1 MLIKKLSTAFAR
13 YLLAQNRK
21 IDKSVLYCNKIAYIW
36 YEKVLSLVDAD
47 FIHYYRKTT
56 CFGQVVNMESQRYK
70 IYDMKQ
76 NRKNFLKQLG
86 TGLLAAGIPAIP
98 FAVNAGEKGI
108 DANDFLDEGLPDDER
123 YWKRI
128 ARKYYAVADD
138 YINLENGYYGIQP
151 KPVLQA
157 FQKNIVTANEQA
169 ARFARKDYPGIA
181 AAVKKELA
189 AFLEVSD
196 EELIITRN
204 ATEALNI
211 AIQGYPFKPGDE
223 VLLNQLDYFS
233 MIETFKMLETRGL
246 LKVNT
251 LDMPLQPLNDD
262 EIVEQY
268 RKGITEKTKVILLTH
283 VSNINGLIIPVA
295 KIAAMARASGIDT
308 ITDSAHALG
317 QIKFSLP
324 QLATDFVGLNLHK
337 WIGNPVGAGVLYI
350 KKERIKEMRPLFGDV
365 AAAENSINKLAHFG
379 TTPFA
384 VVMTI
389 PDSLAFHRML
399 GIEKIAKRLHYLKT
413 TWLDAVKDHPQVEVV
428 TPVNLSAAIAS
439 FRIKN
444 KTAAEVVDYLFK
456 EHKIFT
462 VARQLGKQG
471 CVRVTPGIYNSA
483 ADVQKL
489 AEAIK
494 LLADQ

>member
-1 MLIKKLSTAFAR
+1 
-13 YLLAQNRK
+13 
-21 IDKSVLYCNKIAYIW
+21 
-36 YEKVLSLVDAD
+36 
-47 FIHYYRKTT
+47 
-56 CFGQVVNMESQRYK
+56 
-70 IYDMKQ
+70 MKQ
-76 NRKNFLKQLG
+76 GRKKFLKQLG
-86 TGLLAAGIPAIP
+86 AGLLAAALPAIP
-98 FAVNAGEKGI
+98 LTA
-108 DANDFLDEGLPDDER
+108 DAAETRFDVNDFSGEGLPDDER

-128 ARKYYAVADD
+128 ARKYYTVADD

-151 KPVLQA
+151 KPVLHA

-181 AAVKKELA
+181 SAVKKELA
-189 AFLEVSD
+189 AFLEVSA
-196 EELIITRN
+196 EEIIITRN

-233 MIETFKMLETRGL
+233 MIETFKMLEIRGQ
-246 LKVNT
+246 LKVNAFE
-251 LDMPLQPLNDD
+251 MPLLPQSDE

-268 RKGITEKTKVILLTH
+268 RKMITAKTKVILLTH

-295 KIAAMARASGIDT
+295 KIAAMAKATGIDT

-317 QIKFSLP
+317 QIPFSLP
-324 QLATDFVGLNLHK
+324 QLGSDFVGLNLHK
-337 WIGNPVGAGVLYI
+337 WIGNPVGAGVLYS
-350 KKERIKEMRPLFGDV
+350 KKERIKEMKPLFGDV

-389 PDSLAFHRML
+389 PESLAFHRMM
-399 GIEKIAKRLHYLKT
+399 GIEKISNRLHYLKT
-413 TWLDAVKDHPQVEVV
+413 IWVNAVKDHPNVEVV
-428 TPVNLSAAIAS
+428 TPVSLSAAIAS

-444 KTAAEVVDYLFK
+444 KTAAEVADHLFK

-471 CVRVTPGIYNSA
+471 CIRVTPGIYNST

>member
-1 MLIKKLSTAFAR
+1 
-13 YLLAQNRK
+13 
-21 IDKSVLYCNKIAYIW
+21 
-36 YEKVLSLVDAD
+36 
-47 FIHYYRKTT
+47 
-56 CFGQVVNMESQRYK
+56 
-70 IYDMKQ
+70 MKQ
-76 NRKNFLKQLG
+76 SRKKFLKQFG
-86 TGLLAAGIPAIP
+86 TGLLAAGLPAIP
-98 FAVNAGEKGI
+98 LTSNAAETGI
-108 DANDFLDEGLPDDER
+108 DAKDFTDEGLPDDER

-128 ARKYYAVADD
+128 ARKYYEVADD

-151 KPVLQA
+151 KPVLHA
-157 FQKNIVTANEQA
+157 FQKNIVTANKQA

-181 AAVKKELA
+181 TAVKNELA
-189 AFLEVSD
+189 SFLEVS
-196 EELIITRN
+196 EEEIIITRN

-211 AIQGYPFKPGDE
+211 AIQGYPFKAGDE

-233 MIETFKMLETRGL
+233 MIEAFKMLETRGQ

-251 LDMPLQPLNDD
+251 FEMPLLPQSDD
-262 EIVEQY
+262 EIIEQY
-268 RKGITEKTKVILLTH
+268 RKLITEKTKVILLTH
-283 VSNINGLIIPVA
+283 VSNINGLIMPVA
-295 KIAAMARASGIDT
+295 KIAAMAKTKGIDT

-317 QIKFSLP
+317 QVTFSLP
-324 QLATDFVGLNLHK
+324 QLSSDFVGLNLHK

-350 KKERIKEMRPLFGDV
+350 KKERIKEMKPLFGDV

-389 PDSLAFHRML
+389 PDSLAFHRMM
-399 GIEKIAKRLHYLKT
+399 GVEKISKRLHYLKT
-413 TWLDAVKDHPQVEVV
+413 IWVNAVKDHPNVEVV

-444 KTAAEVVDYLFK
+444 KTGAEVADYLFK

-494 LLADQ
+494 LFADQ